1 MTDCPDG
8 EDEEDCPPEVEEK
21 EDGEESSPE
30 QSSSESSSSSPDSSS
45 SSPRPVSAPRSC
57 GRAEFQCRER
67 HFCIHSAWLCDGDQD
82 CPDGSD
88 EVGAIELST
97 EFVKVSTIFQD
108 GLKNLMF
115 SPQSDAVCAG
125 LRVDCGVGEFRCADG
140 RQCLGRDQVSCDWWR
155 LVT

>member
-1 MTDCPDG
+1 MKDTLYFTPSTSGVPRPGRCSAPGPGSALPPPGCAMETSVSALVYKQHQTSLTCLFADCPDG

-30 QSSSESSSSSPDSSS
+30 QSSSESSSSSSPDSS

-88 EVGAIELST
+88 EVGAIEL
-97 EFVKVSTIFQD
+97 
-108 GLKNLMF
+108 
-115 SPQSDAVCAG
+115 
-125 LRVDCGVGEFRCADG
+125 
-140 RQCLGRDQVSCDWWR
+140 
-155 LVT
+155 